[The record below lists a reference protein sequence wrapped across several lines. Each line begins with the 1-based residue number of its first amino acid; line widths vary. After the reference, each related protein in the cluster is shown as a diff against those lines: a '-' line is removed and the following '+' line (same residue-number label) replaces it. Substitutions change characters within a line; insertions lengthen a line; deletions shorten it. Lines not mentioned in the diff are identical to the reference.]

1 MNDLPKPT
9 RMVLYGIWTHISRV
23 RRIQLGF
30 LLLLMLL
37 SGGAELISLG
47 SVLPFLTVISDP
59 TLLWK
64 QAYVKS
70 IAVYFGFTQPSDL
83 LIPAS
88 VIFAS
93 AAIVSGVIRMAN
105 LYMNGRLAA
114 SIGSDLSCEAYRITL
129 YQPYEVHV
137 QRNSASLIAGVTAKS
152 ERTVWALSALLQ
164 LITASVIVLSIFLG
178 LLLIDWIV
186 AVGALLL
193 FFSVYY
199 LLALTSRKE
208 LGRNSKKIAAAS
220 ILQIKAL
227 QEGLGA
233 IRDVLLDNNQSVYV
247 EIYRRTDWPQRH
259 LQAKN
264 KFLSSFPRYA
274 VEALGLTAIA
284 LLALLLVIQ
293 QGFNSNVLPLLG
305 AMALGAQRLLPA
317 LQQVYG
323 GWSKIKSFNSDLEDL
338 LSLLDDPLPT
348 QADGVKQLKFCKDI
362 KLINVEFR
370 YSNEKSN
377 VLSCFNLHV
386 RRGERL
392 GIIGRSGSGKSTA
405 VDIIMGLLKPNKGSV
420 LIDGKDIYDLSYPER
435 ITSWRASIAHVP
447 QSIYLSD
454 SSIAENIAFGETGS
468 EIDLERVAKAAQQA
482 QLSELISS
490 MPEGYKTFVGERGI
504 NLSGGQRQRIGIA
517 RALYKRAQILVLD
530 EATAALDNNTEE
542 AVIDAVSALSSDLTI
557 ISIAHRLS
565 TLSKC
570 DRIVRIEN
578 GTICTEGPPSL
589 FLD

>member
-9 RMVLYGIWTHISRV
+9 RMVLYGIWSHISRV
-23 RRIQLGF
+23 RRIQLGL

-37 SGGAELISLG
+37 SGGAELVSLG
-47 SVLPFLTVISDP
+47 AVFPFLAVLSDP
-59 TLLWK
+59 TLLWE
-64 QAYVKS
+64 QSYVKT

-88 VIFAS
+88 AIFAS
-93 AAIVSGVIRMAN
+93 AAILSALIRMAN

-114 SIGSDLSCEAYRITL
+114 AIGSDLSCEAYRRTL

-137 QRNSASLIAGVTAKS
+137 QRNSASVISGATAKS

-164 LITASVIVLSIFLG
+164 LITASVIVVSIFLG
-178 LLLIDWIV
+178 LLFIDWIV
-186 AVGALLL
+186 ATCALLL
-193 FFSVYY
+193 FLSVYCI
-199 LLALTSRKE
+199 LALTSKKE
-208 LGRNSKKIAAAS
+208 LRRNSKKIAAAS

-247 EIYRRTDWPQRH
+247 ELYRKTDWPQRQ

-284 LLALLLVIQ
+284 LLGGLLVMQ
-293 QGFNSNVLPLLG
+293 QGSSSYVIPLLG

-323 GWSKIKSFNSDLEDL
+323 GWSKIKGFNSDLADVL
-338 LSLLDDPLPT
+338 ALLDEPLPI
-348 QADGVKQLKFCKDI
+348 QANHVKILKFRNAINLK
-362 KLINVEFR
+362 NVEFG
-370 YSNEKSN
+370 YSKEKSN
-377 VLSCFNLHV
+377 VLNCFNLHI

-405 VDIIMGLLKPNKGSV
+405 VDIIMGLLKPIKGSI
-420 LIDGKDIYDLSYPER
+420 LIDGKDIHDLSCPER
-435 ITSWRASIAHVP
+435 IISWRASIAHVP

-454 SSIAENIAFGETGS
+454 SSIAENIAFGEVVS
-468 EIDLERVAKAAQQA
+468 EIDFVRVAKAAEQA
-482 QLSELISS
+482 QLSDLIKS
-490 MPEGYKTFVGERGI
+490 MPEGYETFVGERGI

-517 RALYKRAQILVLD
+517 RALYKRAEILVLD
-530 EATAALDNNTEE
+530 EATAALDNSTEQ
-542 AVIDAVSALSSDLTI
+542 AVIDAVSALSSNLTI

-570 DRIVRIEN
+570 DRIIRIEN
-578 GTICTEGPPSL
+578 GTITAEGPPAL
-589 FLD
+589 FLQ